1 MGVRV
6 DWHSVRLAI
15 RADRSRFGNVSQGSL
30 CVRSPSASIVC
41 DRAWCLP
48 PVCTTPYLLARS
60 VLACSVLPGEYLPG
74 EPSERRLQQRRN
86 GAAPLVKDE
95 IFSRAPGGSRLVARH
110 RWLA

>member
-1 MGVRV
+1 TESWESAAAALLNHGSRPLSRYWIMGVRV

-74 EPSERRLQQRRN
+74 DPSERRPQ
-86 GAAPLVKDE
+86 
-95 IFSRAPGGSRLVARH
+95 
-110 RWLA
+110 